1 MHPFTYLVPAL
12 FFNATVNTRK
22 DLGTDT
28 FGAELGAFEFE
39 SATLQSEPGFEFQF
53 DSEVVFGTN
62 YASTNSELG
71 ISHPDF
77 RGTVVP
83 RDGATPFKFHIGGV
97 QIGNEALL
105 PIITGNTSTGLE
117 IPYGSVYR
125 VLVATFQ
132 GGEGEYKSLENSV
145 FVGTETVSDSG
156 IPGKFL
162 LGFKISKVYPTST
175 NITIGN
181 EF

>member
-1 MHPFTYLVPAL
+1 VP
-12 FFNATVNTRK
+12 N
-22 DLGTDT
+22 
-28 FGAELGAFEFE
+28 
-39 SATLQSEPGFEFQF
+39 
-53 DSEVVFGTN
+53 
-62 YASTNSELG
+62 
-71 ISHPDF
+71 
-77 RGTVVP
+77 
-83 RDGATPFKFHIGGV
+83 DGAAPFKFHIGGV
-97 QIGNEALL
+97 QIGNEDLL

-125 VLVATFQ
+125 GILSQSQYTVPCSWCCTVLTATFQ
-132 GGEGEYKSLENSV
+132 GGEGEYESLENSV

-162 LGFKISKVYPTST
+162 LGFKISKVYPTKT

>member
-1 MHPFTYLVPAL
+1 MCHT
-12 FFNATVNTRK
+12 
-22 DLGTDT
+22 
-28 FGAELGAFEFE
+28 
-39 SATLQSEPGFEFQF
+39 
-53 DSEVVFGTN
+53 
-62 YASTNSELG
+62 
-71 ISHPDF
+71 
-77 RGTVVP
+77 
-83 RDGATPFKFHIGGV
+83 
-97 QIGNEALL
+97 
-105 PIITGNTSTGLE
+105 
-117 IPYGSVYR
+117 

-162 LGFKISKVYPTST
+162 LGFKISKVYPTET